1 MFKQKRKLC
10 RPLFITSSIKGIDR
24 RKWINVPKFIDN
36 IPRRSRPVAQIP
48 NFQNW
53 KNRRQGRFEKIRFF
67 STFFNSRNEK
77 VNWVT

>member
-48 NFQNW
+48 NFQN
-53 KNRRQGRFEKIRFF
+53 
-67 STFFNSRNEK
+67 
-77 VNWVT
+77 